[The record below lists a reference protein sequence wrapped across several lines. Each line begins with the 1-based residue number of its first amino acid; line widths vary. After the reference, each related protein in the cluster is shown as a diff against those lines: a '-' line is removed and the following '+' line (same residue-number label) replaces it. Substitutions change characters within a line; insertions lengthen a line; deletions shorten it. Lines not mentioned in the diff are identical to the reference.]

1 MDTQSANIIIT
12 KRNRSKKSVTANRLK
27 SQTPIPEKQI
37 TIDLDQLSELSSQLR
52 DQPII
57 DESELF
63 ETTIDDE
70 LFKKSQTERTPENEN
85 DESTEPSVNDEAKK
99 KILELMRKYLKY
111 KQEIADLNELKKE
124 KQRSFKETENEL
136 SVIMKFYGLGELI
149 IDDRQF
155 LLGEMVRKTALKKPE
170 FRQKLEEFFKNKEVV
185 DQAYKYAENSRREV
199 TVERLR
205 CLKYKPPKKN

>member
-1 MDTQSANIIIT
+1 
-12 KRNRSKKSVTANRLK
+12 
-27 SQTPIPEKQI
+27 
-37 TIDLDQLSELSSQLR
+37 
-52 DQPII
+52 
-57 DESELF
+57 
-63 ETTIDDE
+63 
-70 LFKKSQTERTPENEN
+70 
-85 DESTEPSVNDEAKK
+85 
-99 KILELMRKYLKY
+99 
-111 KQEIADLNELKKE
+111 
-124 KQRSFKETENEL
+124 
-136 SVIMKFYGLGELI
+136 MKFYGLGELI